1 MLILEVMVVLNVMFW
16 ILMLVVA
23 LVMDTQVKYK
33 LKRKNLVYYKWT
45 TLSNENLENIEI
57 IGIDTQATIKR
68 MFKNMAKLLE

>member
-1 MLILEVMVVLNVMFW
+1 MLILEVMVILNVMFW
-16 ILMLVVA
+16 MLMLVVA
-23 LVMDTQVKYK
+23 LVMDTQVKYR